1 MSKLL
6 QVLVMLFCAAGIAK
20 DYTPAEIKALLA
32 AAEKGDARAQYEY
45 GLAHYHVAAGGGGYV
60 IQVGLNGGPP
70 NPVEAAKWFLKAAAQ
85 GHADACYDAATMYD
99 NGVGLIVSGI
109 EAEKWMKEYAKNKPS
124 EGGRLEYIMASFY
137 AKDRTDLPKDE
148 KTSVAWYRKAAILSS
163 GPGPD
168 DSRWIEASRHA
179 LGAYYFDPKS
189 ASPKNPA
196 ESYAW
201 WSVAAVSGNAL
212 AAKNRDQVE
221 RHLSPEQ
228 VKMGRDLARRIMEEI
243 EASKKSAK

>member
-1 MSKLL
+1 MSKIL
-6 QVLVMLFCAAGIAK
+6 QVIVLLFCATGIAK

-32 AAEKGDARAQYEY
+32 AAEKGEARAQYEY
-45 GLAHYHVAAGGGGYV
+45 GVAHYHVAAGGGGYV

-85 GHADACYDAATMYD
+85 GHADACFEAATMYD

-109 EAEKWMKEYAKNKPS
+109 EAEKWMKEYAKNKAS
-124 EGGRLEYIMASFY
+124 ENGRVEYIMASFY
-137 AKDRTDLPKDE
+137 AKDRPDLPKDE
-148 KTSVAWYRKAAILSS
+148 KTSVAWYRKAAVLSS
-163 GPGPD
+163 GPGSD

-179 LGAYYFDPKS
+179 LGTYYFDPKS
-189 ASPKNPA
+189 TSPKNPA

-201 WSVAAVSGNAL
+201 WSVAAASGDSHAAL
-212 AAKNRDQVE
+212 KRDEVE
-221 RHLSPEQ
+221 KHLTPEQ

-243 EASKKSAK
+243 GSSKKSAK